1 MNSSVYI
8 FGSFGNGYEQY
19 PDDYAKEIFKNVYA
33 KANNPSQVIVH
44 RENSLMYYY
53 YIRKLDYNNQYIGL
67 CILLNGVMF
76 TKIKKVFSLFEN
88 AVTQFVE
95 TGKILKFDDNGNI
108 VASGSTLIKEEVEVE
123 RISIH
128 LQDELDGNL
137 FLTREIPP
145 NSYSISNSEVRYFSV
160 DDKDV
165 DIITSS
171 HQNGYTI
178 IAKQKGGDTDAI
190 NGYRGVIRRLNKD
203 KLETQTKYEKL
214 KDDYDTLKK
223 QKEQYRIVLLLIF
236 LVVIV
241 FIIFMSINNR
251 LSYDL
256 ETTSSQLTDAESTI
270 EMQYDSLYFKNK
282 QINNLNESVC
292 NLNTKLSE
300 SRIAKK
306 QFEEELKG
314 LKSIQPLFIK
324 NSSFDFN
331 SKTLSFEYLG
341 TKDTTI
347 NMNLRV
353 YNNSTEYS
361 LTYSIDIME
370 GNNNQTFHVNKYFSS
385 DEWYSF
391 ELLIGNKIIGGGR
404 H

>member
-1 MNSSVYI
+1 
-8 FGSFGNGYEQY
+8 
-19 PDDYAKEIFKNVYA
+19 
-33 KANNPSQVIVH
+33 
-44 RENSLMYYY
+44 
-53 YIRKLDYNNQYIGL
+53 
-67 CILLNGVMF
+67 
-76 TKIKKVFSLFEN
+76 
-88 AVTQFVE
+88 
-95 TGKILKFDDNGNI
+95 
-108 VASGSTLIKEEVEVE
+108 
-123 RISIH
+123 
-128 LQDELDGNL
+128 
-137 FLTREIPP
+137 
-145 NSYSISNSEVRYFSV
+145 
-160 DDKDV
+160 
-165 DIITSS
+165 
-171 HQNGYTI
+171 
-178 IAKQKGGDTDAI
+178 
-190 NGYRGVIRRLNKD
+190 
-203 KLETQTKYEKL
+203 
-214 KDDYDTLKK
+214 
-223 QKEQYRIVLLLIF
+223 
-236 LVVIV
+236 
-241 FIIFMSINNR
+241 MSINNR